1 MLEYTDELR
10 LAEEGL
16 FDELVRNTSNA
27 VIITDLEGSLVFCN
41 SGFTKITG
49 YSLEEVQGK
58 KPGTFL
64 QGPKTDPATIKR
76 ISEKLKAFE
85 RVNESILN
93 YHKDGSTYWLQ
104 LDIYPI
110 FDKSNKPSHYMAIES
125 VITEYKEAEKV
136 AEERQER
143 IEENISYAKKLQ
155 QALFRKDSL
164 EQDIFKDRFVLD
176 MPKDEVGG
184 DFYIIDQIQNKKV
197 VFVGDCTGHGAS
209 GAILTALCTSTVK
222 SYLTKYKTLSPA
234 LIIEKS
240 RKKVEELLQAGELE
254 SVQDNMEATL
264 LFIDEQKYEIKY
276 ASTTQEIFYIGE
288 EDNIKIKPEK
298 VKVDGKYEVQDKKL
312 NYKPGSMIY
321 AASDG
326 FKDQFGHETG
336 KKFSSRQLQ
345 LILGEVFHK
354 DCATQEEELK
364 TTFNHWKGTSE
375 FQTDDVLLLGI
386 RL

>member
-1 MLEYTDELR
+1 MLEYTDELK
-10 LAEEGL
+10 LSEEGL
-16 FDELVRNTSNA
+16 FDDLVRNTSNA
-27 VIITDLEGSLVFCN
+27 VIIADLDGSIVFCN
-41 SGFTKITG
+41 AGFTKITG
-49 YSLEEVQGK
+49 YTLEEVQGK

-64 QGPKTDPATIKR
+64 QGPKTDPVTIQR
-76 ISEKLKAFE
+76 ISNKLHKFE

-110 FDKSNKPSHYMAIES
+110 LDKNNEPSHFMAIES
-125 VITEYKEAEKV
+125 VITELKETEQL

-164 EQDIFKDRFVLD
+164 EQEIFTDRFVLD
-176 MPKDEVGG
+176 QPKDEVGG
-184 DFYIIDQIQNKKV
+184 DFYIIDQIQNKKI

-240 RKKVEELLQAGELE
+240 RQKVEELLQGGELE
-254 SVQDNMEATL
+254 SVPDNMEATL
-264 LFIDEQKYEIKY
+264 LFIDESRQEIKY
-276 ASTTQEIFYIGE
+276 ASTTQEIYYIGE
-288 EDNIKIKPEK
+288 EDNLKIKPEK
-298 VKVDGKYEVQDKKL
+298 VKVDGRYEVQDKTLK
-312 NYKPGSMIY
+312 YKPGSMIY

-326 FKDQFGHETG
+326 FKDQFGEASG
-336 KKFSSRQLQ
+336 KKFSSKQLHET
-345 LILGEVFHK
+345 LSLLFEAP
-354 DCATQEEELK
+354 CSEQEQKL
-364 TTFNHWKGTSE
+364 TNTFIKWRGSE
-375 FQTDDVLLLGI
+375 SQTDDVLILGI